1 MNQEYKYKGKNLNK
15 KVIRHILENDLPIS
29 MYGLSVEE
37 IQERIERYHE
47 KMGGKPAE
55 IKDTYG
61 PVYFVLREL
70 VKSGKFQ
77 DTKESKFRYY
87 RPVENDTTSKS
98 DNTLQDFL
106 GVITDECRILHEHIE
121 TLKQQIE
128 ELKERKSELQEIQD
142 KYESPYKSP
151 YK

>member
-1 MNQEYKYKGKNLNK
+1 MNQEYEYKGKHLNK
-15 KVIRHILENDLPIS
+15 KVIRHILENELPIS
-29 MYGLSVEE
+29 MSGLTAEE

-47 KMGGKPAE
+47 KRGGKPAK

-77 DTKESKFRYY
+77 DNKEAKFRYY
-87 RPVENDTTSKS
+87 HPVENDGTS
-98 DNTLQDFL
+98 NTENILQDFL
-106 GVITDECRILHEHIE
+106 RVVTFVEDECHILLGHIE

-128 ELKERKSELQEIQD
+128 ELEEQKSEVQEIQD
-142 KYESPYKSP
+142 K
-151 YK
+151 